1 MCDDFNTRDY
11 KAQCLCATSSSSS
24 PLPPP
29 HSSPYKSTDT
39 DLIHLHTCGG
49 RRRRRS
55 GRQDGR
61 PSWAEGVCLSLFS
74 LPSCCFA
81 TQWNSG
87 ADRQEEIPSRLK
99 DWGRP
104 RSSTFFFNVS
114 VVFVFLNLFL
124 SLFSSSLYLIW
135 YSLYSYSKKRISWMR
150 FYFHSHSLF
159 LIGFEPVGAE
169 WSEW

>member
-1 MCDDFNTRDY
+1 MPLRNFIIIIPP
-11 KAQCLCATSSSSS
+11 SSSSLFS
-24 PLPPP
+24 LQ
-29 HSSPYKSTDT
+29 
-39 DLIHLHTCGG
+39 IHRYRLESFAYVCGG

-61 PSWAEGVCLSLFS
+61 PSWAEGVCLSLP
-74 LPSCCFA
+74 PSCCFA